1 MYGVIRELSAN
12 REAGTEDWWKDKCK
26 VKTKDR
32 MWTTLPLCLF
42 LISKFALLF
51 QAATKDGG
59 RAGPGA
65 RWPRPSPGSPGG
77 HCGQA
82 GASG

>member
-1 MYGVIRELSAN
+1 MYGAIRELSAN
-12 REAGTEDWWKDKCK
+12 GEAGTEDWWKDKCK

-32 MWTTLPLCLF
+32 MWTTPPRLF

-65 RWPRPSPGSPGG
+65 
-77 HCGQA
+77 
-82 GASG
+82 